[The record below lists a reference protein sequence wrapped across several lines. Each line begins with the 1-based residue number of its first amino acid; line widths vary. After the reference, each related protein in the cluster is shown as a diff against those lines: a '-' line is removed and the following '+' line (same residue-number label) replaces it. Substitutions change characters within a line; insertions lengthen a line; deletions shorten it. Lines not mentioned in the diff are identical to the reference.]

1 MNRSPKRHAHSLV
14 ELMIVL
20 SVLSSLITVSVG
32 WIHQSMKLSKQMHS
46 RQAHQTNLTRLTRMI
61 RDDARAASEASVDG
75 SKLTLASLNVVYQVN
90 GPIIQRTEQIDAS
103 TTRTDVFELQPGS
116 RVIWNDTELPQAIT
130 LQIKRSSGTP
140 IPSRLPQTN
149 ESNSP
154 NSDTTNRN
162 DLHLRMELNRYAR
175 FGVKP

>member
-1 MNRSPKRHAHSLV
+1 MIRSPARRAHSLV

-20 SVLSSLITVSVG
+20 SVLSSLITVSIG

-61 RDDARAASEASVDG
+61 RDDARAANAASVDG
-75 SKLTLASLNVVYQVN
+75 QTLTLPSLDVVYQIN
-90 GPIIQRTEQIDAS
+90 GSVIQRTEEIDAS

-116 RVIWNDTELPQAIT
+116 RVHWIETELPTAIT
-130 LQIKRSSGTP
+130 LQVKRSSGTP
-140 IPSRLPQTN
+140 IPSRLPPSDDPN
-149 ESNSP
+149 AA
-154 NSDTTNRN
+154 NSDTTDRN

>member
-20 SVLSSLITVSVG
+20 SLLSSLITVSIG
-32 WIHQSMKLSKQMHS
+32 WIHQSMKLSKQMNS

-61 RDDARAASEASVDG
+61 RDDARTANDASVNG
-75 SKLTLASLNVVYQVN
+75 QTLELPSLQVVYQVD
-90 GPIIQRTEQIDAS
+90 GPVIQRTEQIDAS

-116 RVIWNDTELPQAIT
+116 RVIWNDTELPKAIT

-149 ESNSP
+149 DSNTA
-154 NSDTTNRN
+154 NSDTTDRN

>member
-1 MNRSPKRHAHSLV
+1 MYKRQSL
-14 ELMIVL
+14 
-20 SVLSSLITVSVG
+20 
-32 WIHQSMKLSKQMHS
+32 Q
-46 RQAHQTNLTRLTRMI
+46 
-61 RDDARAASEASVDG
+61 
-75 SKLTLASLNVVYQVN
+75 VVYQVD
-90 GPIIQRTEQIDAS
+90 GPVIQRTEQIDAS

-116 RVIWNDTELPQAIT
+116 RVIWNDTELPKAIT

-149 ESNSP
+149 EPSAT
-154 NSDTTNRN
+154 NSDTTDRN